1 MILKRLIL
9 PFIYHAYQLTIMKKL
24 KIVVFLALLL
34 IIAHSIY
41 LYKAVY
47 SNHIEYARSVLD
59 NQAGLIALKI
69 NDVNNSIDYDLKQVL
84 DSLQISISNMDKA
97 RQASNIENMKVF
109 FTRNEN
115 LITGMKYF
123 DNKRNEFTL
132 KRDETGKGWLVQQF
146 VLHVQGEIHPDKKF
160 IEGRRLYDY
169 YLPVYYNNALI
180 GNLVITVDIRQYFT
194 DLFFLYN
201 GKESQLLW
209 VVNDSGKVVYST
221 GDIPLELQIIER
233 IKNESGNDS
242 QIITYKA
249 NPNGKAEQTLFS
261 YNPITLHGV
270 NFGLIFSSPVGIF
283 KKFLL
288 KKTLLFT
295 LLIILV
301 FILAT
306 YMLWKRLVF
315 QDKEIK
321 RLDSSEKMLFR
332 MIEEM
337 PVGIIIYNRN
347 REIIKANKMAAS
359 QYSYAT
365 EAEMIGKIYPEI
377 SLSDS
382 SSYFSKNFGGT
393 LKPDQF
399 VVIKKE
405 IGETILFRNT
415 IPANYMGQEV
425 SLEMLVDVTMLE
437 NARKF
442 EASANEAKSE
452 FLARMSYELRTPLNG
467 IIGMSDILRKR
478 NLPKEENEILK
489 LLQRSAGVLLSIID
503 DILDFSKIETGK
515 IIIEELPFNIR
526 EEIVYCYDLAR
537 TNINEERIKFTCTI
551 GDDIPERLIGDP
563 YRLRQIITNI
573 LNHSIDNTSDGEISL
588 TCMLEER
595 KDRMLRLG
603 FEVSDTG
610 RAFDNATLKR
620 IFGDY
625 VNLESKVAM
634 DNDNPGFGTILA
646 RQLIQLLGGTLNAES
661 PSGIDGSKGS
671 RITFSIVTY
680 SDERTSKNLSVE
692 DISSFQDIKTLVITD
707 SLSKDEDVIG
717 ILHKL
722 GLSISVTTYQK
733 STVSQI
739 SANLNFPSKRN
750 TLIVIINNDEFNG
763 FKVAEEIHEYGLS
776 DHFILIMM
784 SSDDSR
790 GNYLKCLS
798 LGVDHYIVRPF
809 ELHELYNA
817 IKSHFPYVDKAA
829 PSDSSEETS
838 TDINILVV
846 EDNKMNQKVIGTML
860 KSLGYSFDFADDGY
874 SGYIQARTRR
884 YDVIFMD
891 LIMPE
896 MDGYESARK
905 IHEHDPSLLIVA
917 FTADNLPESRKKA
930 ELSGIRDF
938 ISKPVRIKD
947 LRKFFAK
954 HFAKNK
960 KLSSS
965 LPEQPSAEAK

>member
-1 MILKRLIL
+1 
-9 PFIYHAYQLTIMKKL
+9 MKKL
-24 KIVVFLALLL
+24 KIVVCFALLL
-34 IIAHSIY
+34 IIAGSIF

-47 SNHIEYARSVLD
+47 SNHIEHTKNFLD
-59 NQAGLIALKI
+59 NQAGLTALKI
-69 NDVNNSIDYDLKQVL
+69 NETNNSFDEDLNQILNSDEISLFFL
-84 DSLQISISNMDKA
+84 DKVKHFSS
-97 RQASNIENMKVF
+97 IENLKVF
-109 FTRNEN
+109 FTRYEN
-115 LITGMKYF
+115 LITGIKYF
-123 DNKRNEFTL
+123 DNNRNEFTL
-132 KRDETGKGWLVQQF
+132 KRDETGKGWLEQQF
-146 VLHVQGEIHPDKKF
+146 ILHVQGKIYPDKKLL
-160 IEGRRLYDY
+160 EGRRSFDY
-169 YLPVYYNNALI
+169 YLPVRQNNALI

-194 DLFFLYN
+194 DLLSPYN
-201 GKESQLLW
+201 VKDSQLLW
-209 VVNDSGKVVYST
+209 VINDSGKVVYST
-221 GDIPLELQIIER
+221 GSNSLELHVIER
-233 IKNESGNDS
+233 IKKESGKES
-242 QIITYKA
+242 QIIFHNA
-249 NPNGKAEQTLFS
+249 SLDGKAKRTLFS
-261 YNPITLHGV
+261 YNPVTFLEINL
-270 NFGLIFSSPVGIF
+270 GLIFSSPVGIF
-283 KKFLL
+283 TKFLL
-288 KKTLLFT
+288 RKTLLFT
-295 LLIILV
+295 ILIILA
-301 FILAT
+301 FMLAA
-306 YMLWKRLVF
+306 YMLWKRLIF

-337 PVGIIIYNRN
+337 PVGIIIYNKN
-347 REIIKANKMAAS
+347 REIIKANKMAAA

-377 SLSDS
+377 SLSDNN
-382 SSYFSKNFGGT
+382 SYFSKNLGRT
-393 LKPDQF
+393 LRPDQF
-399 VVIKKE
+399 VIIKKE
-405 IGETILFRNT
+405 IGETILFRNV
-415 IPANYMGQEV
+415 IPANYMGQEAR
-425 SLEMLVDVTMLE
+425 LEMLVDVTMLE
-437 NARKF
+437 NARKN

-537 TNINEERIKFTCTI
+537 TNINEEKIKFNCTV

-573 LNHSIDNTSDGEISL
+573 LNHSIDNTSDGEIRL
-588 TCMLEER
+588 TCILEER
-595 KDRMLRLG
+595 KDRMLKLG

-610 RAFDNATLKR
+610 IAFDNATLKR

-625 VNLESKVAM
+625 VNLESKVTM
-634 DNDNPGFGTILA
+634 NNDNPGFATILA

-680 SDERTSKNLSVE
+680 SDERTSKNLPLE
-692 DISSFQDIKTLVITD
+692 NISSFKDIKTLVITG
-707 SLSKDEDVIG
+707 SLSRDEDVIG

-763 FKVAEEIHEYGLS
+763 FKVAEEIQEYGLS
-776 DHFILIMM
+776 DQFILIMM

-809 ELHELYNA
+809 ELQELYDA
-817 IKSHFPYVDKAA
+817 IKSHFPYIDKAA
-829 PSDSSEETS
+829 PSDSSEETP

-896 MDGYESARK
+896 MDGYESAKK
-905 IHEHDPSLLIVA
+905 IHEHDPTLLIVA

-938 ISKPVRIKD
+938 ISKPVRIND
-947 LRKFFAK
+947 LKKFFAK

-965 LPEQPSAEAK
+965 LPEI

>member
-1 MILKRLIL
+1 
-9 PFIYHAYQLTIMKKL
+9 MKKL
-24 KIVVFLALLL
+24 KIVVCLALLL
-34 IIAHSIY
+34 IIAGSIF

-47 SNHIEYARSVLD
+47 SNHIEHTKNFLD
-59 NQAGLIALKI
+59 NQAGLTALKI
-69 NDVNNSIDYDLKQVL
+69 NETNNSFDEDLNQIL
-84 DSLQISISNMDKA
+84 NSDEISLFFLDKA
-97 RQASNIENMKVF
+97 KHFSSIENLKVF
-109 FTRNEN
+109 FTRYEN
-115 LITGMKYF
+115 LITGIKYF
-123 DNKRNEFTL
+123 DNNRNEFTL
-132 KRDETGKGWLVQQF
+132 KRDETGKGWLEQQF
-146 VLHVQGEIHPDKKF
+146 ILHVQGKIYPDKKLL
-160 IEGRRLYDY
+160 EGRRSFDY
-169 YLPVYYNNALI
+169 YLPVRQNNALI

-194 DLFFLYN
+194 DLLSPYN
-201 GKESQLLW
+201 VKDSQLLW
-209 VVNDSGKVVYST
+209 VINDSGKVVYST
-221 GDIPLELQIIER
+221 GSNSLELHVIER
-233 IKNESGNDS
+233 IKKESGKES
-242 QIITYKA
+242 QIIFHNA
-249 NPNGKAEQTLFS
+249 SLDGKAKRTLFS
-261 YNPITLHGV
+261 YNPVTFLEINL
-270 NFGLIFSSPVGIF
+270 GLIFSSPVGIF
-283 KKFLL
+283 TKFLL
-288 KKTLLFT
+288 RKTLLFT
-295 LLIILV
+295 ILIILA
-301 FILAT
+301 FMLAA
-306 YMLWKRLVF
+306 YMLWKRLIF

-337 PVGIIIYNRN
+337 PVGIIIYNKN
-347 REIIKANKMAAS
+347 REIIKANKMAAA

-377 SLSDS
+377 SLSDNN
-382 SSYFSKNFGGT
+382 SYFSKNLGRT
-393 LKPDQF
+393 LRPDQF
-399 VVIKKE
+399 VIIKKE
-405 IGETILFRNT
+405 IGETILFRNV
-415 IPANYMGQEV
+415 IQENYMGQEAR
-425 SLEMLVDVTMLE
+425 LEMLVDVTMLE
-437 NARKF
+437 NARKN

-537 TNINEERIKFTCTI
+537 TNINEEKIKFNCTV

-573 LNHSIDNTSDGEISL
+573 LNHSIDNTSDGEIRL
-588 TCMLEER
+588 TCILEER
-595 KDRMLRLG
+595 KDRMLKLG

-610 RAFDNATLKR
+610 IAFDNATLKR

-625 VNLESKVAM
+625 VNLESKVTM
-634 DNDNPGFGTILA
+634 NNDNPGFGTILA
-646 RQLIQLLGGTLNAES
+646 RQLIQLLGGTLNVES

-680 SDERTSKNLSVE
+680 SDERTSKNLPLE
-692 DISSFQDIKTLVITD
+692 NISSFKDIKTLVITG
-707 SLSKDEDVIG
+707 SLSRDEDVIG

-763 FKVAEEIHEYGLS
+763 FKVAEEIQEYGLS
-776 DHFILIMM
+776 DQFILIMM

-809 ELHELYNA
+809 ELQELYDA
-817 IKSHFPYVDKAA
+817 IKSHFPYIDKAA
-829 PSDSSEETS
+829 PSDSSEETP

-896 MDGYESARK
+896 MDGYESAKK
-905 IHEHDPSLLIVA
+905 IHEHDPTLLIVA

-938 ISKPVRIKD
+938 ISKPVRIND
-947 LRKFFAK
+947 LKKFFAK

-965 LPEQPSAEAK
+965 LPEI

>member
-1 MILKRLIL
+1 
-9 PFIYHAYQLTIMKKL
+9 MKKL
-24 KIVVFLALLL
+24 KIVVCLALLL
-34 IIAHSIY
+34 IIAGSIF

-47 SNHIEYARSVLD
+47 SNHIEHTKNFLD
-59 NQAGLIALKI
+59 NQAGLTALKI
-69 NDVNNSIDYDLKQVL
+69 NETNNSFDEDLNQILNSDEISLFFL
-84 DSLQISISNMDKA
+84 DKVKHFSS
-97 RQASNIENMKVF
+97 IENLKVF
-109 FTRNEN
+109 FTRYEN
-115 LITGMKYF
+115 LITGIKYF
-123 DNKRNEFTL
+123 DNNRNEFTL
-132 KRDETGKGWLVQQF
+132 KRDETGKGWLEQQF
-146 VLHVQGEIHPDKKF
+146 ILHVQGKIYPDKKLL
-160 IEGRRLYDY
+160 EGRRLYDY

-283 KKFLL
+283 TKFLL
-288 KKTLLFT
+288 RKTLLFT
-295 LLIILV
+295 ILIILA
-301 FILAT
+301 FMLAA
-306 YMLWKRLVF
+306 YMLWKRLIF

-337 PVGIIIYNRN
+337 PVGIIIYNKN
-347 REIIKANKMAAS
+347 REIIKANKMAAA

-377 SLSDS
+377 SLSDNN
-382 SSYFSKNFGGT
+382 SYLSKNLGRT
-393 LKPDQF
+393 LRPDQF
-399 VVIKKE
+399 VIIKKE
-405 IGETILFRNT
+405 IGETILFRNV
-415 IPANYMGQEV
+415 IPANYMGQEAR
-425 SLEMLVDVTMLE
+425 LEMLVDVTMLE
-437 NARKF
+437 NARKN

-537 TNINEERIKFTCTI
+537 TNINEEKIKFNCTV

-610 RAFDNATLKR
+610 IAFDNATLKR

-625 VNLESKVAM
+625 VNLESKVTM
-634 DNDNPGFGTILA
+634 NNDNPGFATILA

-680 SDERTSKNLSVE
+680 SDERTSKNLPLE
-692 DISSFQDIKTLVITD
+692 NISSFKDIKTLVITG
-707 SLSKDEDVIG
+707 SLSRDEDVIG

-763 FKVAEEIHEYGLS
+763 FKVAEEIQEYGLS
-776 DHFILIMM
+776 DQFILIMM

-809 ELHELYNA
+809 ELQELYDA
-817 IKSHFPYVDKAA
+817 IKSHFPYIDKAA
-829 PSDSSEETS
+829 PSDSSEETP

-896 MDGYESARK
+896 MDGYESAKK
-905 IHEHDPSLLIVA
+905 IHEHDPTLLIVA

-938 ISKPVRIKD
+938 ISKPVRIND
-947 LRKFFAK
+947 LKKFFAK

-965 LPEQPSAEAK
+965 LPEI

>member
-1 MILKRLIL
+1 
-9 PFIYHAYQLTIMKKL
+9 MKKL
-24 KIVVFLALLL
+24 KIVVCLALLL
-34 IIAHSIY
+34 IIAGSIF

-47 SNHIEYARSVLD
+47 SNHIEHTKNFLD
-59 NQAGLIALKI
+59 NQAGLTALKI
-69 NDVNNSIDYDLKQVL
+69 NETNNSFDEDLNQILNSDEISLFFL
-84 DSLQISISNMDKA
+84 DKVKHFSS
-97 RQASNIENMKVF
+97 IENLKVF
-109 FTRNEN
+109 FTRYEN
-115 LITGMKYF
+115 LITGIKYF
-123 DNKRNEFTL
+123 DNNRNEFTL
-132 KRDETGKGWLVQQF
+132 KRDETGKGWLEQQF
-146 VLHVQGEIHPDKKF
+146 ILHVQGKIYPDKKLL
-160 IEGRRLYDY
+160 EGRRSFDY
-169 YLPVYYNNALI
+169 YLPVRQNNALI

-194 DLFFLYN
+194 DLLSPYN
-201 GKESQLLW
+201 VKDSQLLW
-209 VVNDSGKVVYST
+209 VINDSGKVVYST
-221 GDIPLELQIIER
+221 GSNSLELHVIER
-233 IKNESGNDS
+233 IKKESGKES
-242 QIITYKA
+242 QIIFHNA
-249 NPNGKAEQTLFS
+249 SLDGKAKRTLFS
-261 YNPITLHGV
+261 YNPVTFLEINL
-270 NFGLIFSSPVGIF
+270 GLIFSSPVGIF
-283 KKFLL
+283 TKFLL
-288 KKTLLFT
+288 RKTLLFT
-295 LLIILV
+295 ILIILA
-301 FILAT
+301 FMLAA
-306 YMLWKRLVF
+306 YMLWKRLIF

-337 PVGIIIYNRN
+337 PVGIIIYNKN
-347 REIIKANKMAAS
+347 REIIKANKMAAA

-365 EAEMIGKIYPEI
+365 ESEMIGKIYPEI
-377 SLSDS
+377 SLSDNN
-382 SSYFSKNFGGT
+382 SYFSKNLGRT
-393 LKPDQF
+393 LRPDQF
-399 VVIKKE
+399 VIIKKE
-405 IGETILFRNT
+405 IGETILFRNV
-415 IPANYMGQEV
+415 IPANYMGQEAR
-425 SLEMLVDVTMLE
+425 LEMLVDVTMLE
-437 NARKF
+437 NARKN

-537 TNINEERIKFTCTI
+537 TNINEEKIKFNCTV

-573 LNHSIDNTSDGEISL
+573 LNHSIDNTSDGEIRL
-588 TCMLEER
+588 TCILEER
-595 KDRMLRLG
+595 KDRMLKLG

-610 RAFDNATLKR
+610 IAFDNATLKR

-625 VNLESKVAM
+625 VNLESKVTM
-634 DNDNPGFGTILA
+634 NNDNPGFGTILA

-680 SDERTSKNLSVE
+680 SDERTSKNLPLE
-692 DISSFQDIKTLVITD
+692 NISSFKDIKTLVITG
-707 SLSKDEDVIG
+707 SLSRDEDVIG

-763 FKVAEEIHEYGLS
+763 FKVAEEIQEYGLS
-776 DHFILIMM
+776 DQFILIMM

-809 ELHELYNA
+809 ELQELYDA
-817 IKSHFPYVDKAA
+817 IKSHFPYIDKAA
-829 PSDSSEETS
+829 PSDSSEETP

-896 MDGYESARK
+896 MDGYESAKK
-905 IHEHDPSLLIVA
+905 IHEHDPTLLIVA

-938 ISKPVRIKD
+938 ISKPVRIND
-947 LRKFFAK
+947 LKKFFAK

-965 LPEQPSAEAK
+965 LPEI

>member
-1 MILKRLIL
+1 
-9 PFIYHAYQLTIMKKL
+9 MKKL
-24 KIVVFLALLL
+24 KIVVCLALLL
-34 IIAHSIY
+34 IIAGSIF

-47 SNHIEYARSVLD
+47 SNHIEHTKNFLD
-59 NQAGLIALKI
+59 NQAGLTALKI
-69 NDVNNSIDYDLKQVL
+69 NETNNSFDEDLNQILNSDEISLFFL
-84 DSLQISISNMDKA
+84 DKVKHFSS
-97 RQASNIENMKVF
+97 IENLKVF
-109 FTRNEN
+109 FTRYEN
-115 LITGMKYF
+115 LITGIKYF
-123 DNKRNEFTL
+123 DNNRNEFTL
-132 KRDETGKGWLVQQF
+132 KRDETGKGWLEQQF
-146 VLHVQGEIHPDKKF
+146 ILHVQGKIYPDKKLL
-160 IEGRRLYDY
+160 EGRRSFDY
-169 YLPVYYNNALI
+169 YLPVRQNNALI

-194 DLFFLYN
+194 DLLSPYN
-201 GKESQLLW
+201 VKDSQLLW
-209 VVNDSGKVVYST
+209 VINDSGKVVYST
-221 GDIPLELQIIER
+221 GSNSLELHVIER
-233 IKNESGNDS
+233 IKKESGKES
-242 QIITYKA
+242 QIIFHNA
-249 NPNGKAEQTLFS
+249 SLDGKAKRTLFS
-261 YNPITLHGV
+261 YNPVTFLEINL
-270 NFGLIFSSPVGIF
+270 GLIFSSPVGIF
-283 KKFLL
+283 TKFLL
-288 KKTLLFT
+288 RKTLLFT
-295 LLIILV
+295 ILIILA
-301 FILAT
+301 FMLAA
-306 YMLWKRLVF
+306 YMLWKRLIF

-337 PVGIIIYNRN
+337 PVGIIIYNKN
-347 REIIKANKMAAS
+347 REIIKANKMAAA

-377 SLSDS
+377 SLSDNN
-382 SSYFSKNFGGT
+382 SYFSKNLGRT
-393 LKPDQF
+393 LRPDQF
-399 VVIKKE
+399 VIIKKE
-405 IGETILFRNT
+405 IGETILFRNV
-415 IPANYMGQEV
+415 IPANYMGQEAR
-425 SLEMLVDVTMLE
+425 LEMLVDVTMLE
-437 NARKF
+437 NARKN

-537 TNINEERIKFTCTI
+537 TNINEEKIKFNCTV

-573 LNHSIDNTSDGEISL
+573 LNHSIDNTSDGEIRL
-588 TCMLEER
+588 TCILEER
-595 KDRMLRLG
+595 KDRMLKLG

-610 RAFDNATLKR
+610 IAFDNATLKR

-625 VNLESKVAM
+625 VNLESKVTM
-634 DNDNPGFGTILA
+634 NNDNPGFGTILA

-680 SDERTSKNLSVE
+680 SDERTSKNLPLE
-692 DISSFQDIKTLVITD
+692 NISSFKDIKTLVITG
-707 SLSKDEDVIG
+707 SLSRDEDVIG

-763 FKVAEEIHEYGLS
+763 FKVAEEIQEYGLS
-776 DHFILIMM
+776 DQFILIMM

-809 ELHELYNA
+809 ELQELYDA
-817 IKSHFPYVDKAA
+817 IKSHFPYIDKAA
-829 PSDSSEETS
+829 PSDSSEETP

-896 MDGYESARK
+896 MDGYESAKK
-905 IHEHDPSLLIVA
+905 IHEHDPTLLIVA

-938 ISKPVRIKD
+938 ISKPVRIND
-947 LRKFFAK
+947 LKKFFAK

-965 LPEQPSAEAK
+965 LPEI